1 MKIAIIGPQGLP
13 VPPVKG
19 GAIETL
25 IDVVLRENEKEKK
38 LDIDVY
44 TIYDK
49 DAMEYS
55 KKYKE
60 VNFIYLC
67 KYKKYIKLRNKFIS
81 LFRRV
86 FRKNFAHTYAQGVC
100 RGIKKNK
107 YDKVLVEGDSSVI
120 EPISKVISKDK
131 IYLHIHH
138 DPGMTNN
145 SQFKK
150 EINLCNKVIVVSN
163 FIKSRLI
170 ECINFNKNIEV
181 LNNCTNTDIFNKEK
195 YDLKTRIKIR
205 SKFGIK
211 EEDVVLLFSGRPIK
225 GKGIKELILAIKDID
240 NVKLIIAGSSGFGAK
255 VKSQFEEELLKISSD
270 MQGKVIFTGF
280 IHNTELPNIHSA
292 ADIAVVPSIMNDSAP
307 LVVLEYMASGLPLI
321 TTESGG
327 IPELIDNECA
337 IVVKRDEKIIRNLKE
352 AIELLKDN
360 IDLRKKMAEKA
371 YARGQKFNENIY
383 YNNLINIIEK

>member
-25 IDVVLRENEKEKK
+25 IDVILRENEKEKK
-38 LDIDVY
+38 LEIDVY

-181 LNNCTNTDIFNKEK
+181 LNNCTNTNIFNKNNYTYRKRNE
-195 YDLKTRIKIR
+195 IR
-205 SKFGIK
+205 NKLGIK
-211 EEDVVLLFSGRPIK
+211 ENDTAIIFSGRPIK
-225 GKGIKELILAIKDID
+225 GKGVKELILAIKDID
-240 NVKLIIAGSSGFGAK
+240 NVKLIIAGSSGFGNK
-255 VKSQFEEELLKISSD
+255 VKSEFEEELLKISSN
-270 MQGKVIFTGF
+270 MKGKVIFTGY
-280 IHNTELPNIHSA
+280 IHNTEMPDIHSA

-321 TTESGG
+321 TTDSGG
-327 IPELIDNECA
+327 IPELIDKECA
-337 IVVKRDEKIIRNLKE
+337 IMIKRDEEIINNIKKS
-352 AIELLKDN
+352 IELLKN
-360 IDLRKKMAEKA
+360 NKVAREQMSEKA
-371 YARGQKFNENIY
+371 FIKGQMFNEINY
-383 YNNLINIIEK
+383 YNNLINIIR